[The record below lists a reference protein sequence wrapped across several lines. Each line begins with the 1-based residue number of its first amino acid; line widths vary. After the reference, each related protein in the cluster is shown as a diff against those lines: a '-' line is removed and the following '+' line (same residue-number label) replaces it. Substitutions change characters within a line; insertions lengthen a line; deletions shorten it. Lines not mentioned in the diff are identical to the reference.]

1 MYHVEI
7 YKTPG
12 CGYCVKIDELMY
24 RAHLVENVTE
34 YMVGKDITISEFKE
48 KFPESRGF
56 PHVIIN
62 DKSIGSLVE
71 TVKWCVE
78 KGLVT
83 SKK

>member
-1 MYHVEI
+1 MYQVEI

-24 RAHLVENVTE
+24 RAHLIEQVTE
-34 YMVGKDITISEFKE
+34 YVVGKDITIAEFKE
-48 KFPESRGF
+48 KFPESKGF
-56 PHVIIN
+56 PHVIV
-62 DKSIGSLVE
+62 DGKSVGGLIE

-83 SKK
+83 SRK

>member
-1 MYHVEI
+1 MYQVEI

-24 RAHLVENVTE
+24 RAHLIECVTE
-34 YMVGKDITISEFKE
+34 YVVGKDITIDAFKE
-48 KFPESRGF
+48 RFPESKGF
-56 PHVIIN
+56 PHVIV
-62 DKSIGSLVE
+62 DGKSVGGLIE